1 MGNTMH
7 VNHQVYSKH
16 LNISVIVIRGT
27 DMFRANDLLDD
38 VRIWYVVQLCT
49 GLCGTNVVAPTHVFR
64 VVQGGASAV
73 QDAVSLSNCC
83 NVGDTTL

>member
-1 MGNTMH
+1 MH

-38 VRIWYVVQLCT
+38 VRIWYVVQL
-49 GLCGTNVVAPTHVFR
+49 LRLLNVAAPTYVVR

>member
-38 VRIWYVVQLCT
+38 VRIWYVVQLCD
-49 GLCGTNVVAPTHVFR
+49 GLHSTNVVVPTHVCR

-83 NVGDTTL
+83 NVGGTTL